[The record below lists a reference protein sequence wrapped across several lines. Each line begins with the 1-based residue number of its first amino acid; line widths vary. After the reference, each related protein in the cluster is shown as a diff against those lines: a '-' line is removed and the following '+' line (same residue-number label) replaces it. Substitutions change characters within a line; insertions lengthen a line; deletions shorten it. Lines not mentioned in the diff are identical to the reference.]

1 MRPGRGASLAGLAA
15 SVMCAVAMLTACGI
29 ITDRSP
35 RDINAPA
42 RPNNSSDIGKTG
54 ITATSTSV
62 IYLVGHDDTGRFAL
76 EPTARDVTETIDN
89 ALQALFAGPTPRELN
104 ADLRSAIPASTR
116 LMSALPNNDIV
127 TVDVTDPIAEL
138 TGSTLVDAI
147 GQIVLTATDV
157 TGVSGVVI
165 TIDSV
170 THPWPTPDGGFTTEP
185 LTRADFVALLSNSGV
200 QATDPT
206 VAPTGV
212 PTTATTAG
220 TVAVAPAPPA
230 TTATA
235 TATTATP
242 AATPPPTAAT
252 DPPVTVLPA

>member
-1 MRPGRGASLAGLAA
+1 MRPRPGARPARLVA
-15 SVMCAVAMLTACGI
+15 SAICSFAVLTACGI
-29 ITDRSP
+29 STDQSP

-62 IYLVGHDDTGRFAL
+62 IYLVGHDDTGRFVL
-76 EPTARDVTETIDN
+76 KPTARDVTETIDN
-89 ALQALFAGPTPRELN
+89 ALQALFAGPTTRELN

-116 LMSALPNNDIV
+116 LVSALPNNDVV
-127 TVDVTDPIAEL
+127 TVDVTASIAEL

-147 GQIVLTATDV
+147 GQIVLTAANV

-170 THPWPTPDGGFTTEP
+170 THPWPTPNGGFTTDP
-185 LTRADFVALLSNSGV
+185 LTRADFVALLPNSGV
-200 QATDPT
+200 RATDPT

-212 PTTATTAG
+212 PTTAPTSETTA
-220 TVAVAPAPPA
+220 VRPASPP
-230 TTATA
+230 
-235 TATTATP
+235 TTATP
-242 AATPPPTAAT
+242 AATPPPTAAVEPAVVVEA
-252 DPPVTVLPA
+252 PPGT